1 MASAPLEVRMLGT
14 FSISFRGAE
23 INDGDNRSRKVW
35 LLLAYMIYCRNRPVA
50 PEELVN
56 LLWGDEER
64 STNPLNALKTMFHR
78 VRTFLNQLDGSTG
91 HEFIIRRDGSYAWNT
106 NVALT
111 LDIDEFD
118 RLCQAG
124 TRAETDAEKLDYW
137 TQALA
142 LYRGDFLAKLSSEP
156 WVVPIASYFHNLY
169 VKTALQ
175 VIPMLEQNQRWQE
188 AADLCRAATMHEPYM
203 EELYRHLMTALL
215 QLGDQRSAVT
225 VFEDMSQLLLAN
237 FGIMPSDELRSLY
250 RDTLRSLNERTMS
263 PNLILDQLRES
274 SDEGGALVCDYDFF
288 KVIYHSIAR
297 MIERSGDAAHLA
309 LISILS
315 DSDKPLSRRSL
326 DCVIEN
332 LQDLIRINLRRGD
345 VAARCSVSQ
354 YILLL
359 PQANYENSCNIC
371 ERISKAFV
379 RQYPHSPARL
389 QTSVQ
394 PLEPNSRR

>member
-1 MASAPLEVRMLGT
+1 MASAPLNVRMLGT
-14 FSISFRGAE
+14 FSIAFRDSE
-23 INDGDNRSRKVW
+23 INDGGNRSRKVW
-35 LLLAYMIYCRNRPVA
+35 LLLAYMIYCRNRPVT

-78 VRTFLNQLDGSTG
+78 VRTFLNQLDSGVG

-106 NVALT
+106 DVPLT

-124 TRAETDAEKLDYW
+124 ARAESDREKLDLW
-137 TQALA
+137 MQALT
-142 LYRGDFLAKLSSEP
+142 LYQGDFLAKLSSEP
-156 WVVPIASYFHNLY
+156 WVVPIAAYFHNLY
-169 VKTALQ
+169 LKTVLQ
-175 VIPMLEQNQRWQE
+175 VIPMLEQAERWQDS
-188 AADLCRAATMHEPYM
+188 ADLCRAATVQEPYM
-203 EELYRHLMTALL
+203 EDLYRHLMTALL
-215 QLGDQRSAVT
+215 HLGDQHGAVA
-225 VFEDMSQLLLAN
+225 VFEDMSELFLAN

-250 RDTLRSLNERTMS
+250 RDALRCLNERTMS
-263 PNLILDQLRES
+263 PGMILDQLREPT
-274 SDEGGALVCDYDFF
+274 DGGGALICDYDFF
-288 KVIYHSIAR
+288 RAIYHSIAR

-309 LISILS
+309 LISVLS
-315 DSDKPLSRRSL
+315 DSDKELSRRSL

-354 YILLL
+354 FILLL

-394 PLEPNSRR
+394 PLEPNSR

>member
-1 MASAPLEVRMLGT
+1 MASAPLQVHMLGT
-14 FSISFRGAE
+14 FSIMFRDAE

-78 VRTFLNQLDGSTG
+78 VRSFLNQLDGSAG

-106 NVALT
+106 SVPIA

-124 TRAETDAEKLDYW
+124 EHAQTDEEKLACW
-137 TQALA
+137 MQALE
-142 LYRGDFLAKLSSEP
+142 LYKGDFLSKLSSEP
-156 WVVPIASYFHNLY
+156 WVVPIAAYYHNLY

-175 VIPMLEQNQRWQE
+175 VIPMLEKDRRWQE
-188 AADLCRAATMHEPYM
+188 AADLSRAATVQEPYM
-203 EELYRHLMTALL
+203 EDLYLHLMTDLL
-215 QLGDQRSAVT
+215 QLGDQRGAVS
-225 VFEDMSQLLLAN
+225 VFEDMSELLLAN

-250 RDTLRSLNERTMS
+250 RDALRSLNERTMS
-263 PNLILDQLRES
+263 PNMILDQLREPDDGS
-274 SDEGGALVCDYDFF
+274 GALICDYDFF
-288 KVIYHSIAR
+288 KAIYHSIAR

-315 DSDKPLSRRSL
+315 DSDKELSRRSL
-326 DCVIEN
+326 DCVVEN
-332 LQDLIRINLRRGD
+332 LRDLIRINLRRGD

-354 YILLL
+354 FILLL
-359 PQANYENSCNIC
+359 PQANYENARMVC
-371 ERISKAFV
+371 ERITKAFV
-379 RQYPHSPARL
+379 RQYPHSPACL
-389 QTSVQ
+389 QSSVQ
-394 PLEPNSRR
+394 PLEPNS

>member
-1 MASAPLEVRMLGT
+1 MASAPLNVRMLGT
-14 FSISFRGAE
+14 FSITFRNSE
-23 INDGDNRSRKVW
+23 INDGGNRSRKVW

-50 PEELVN
+50 PDELVS

-78 VRTFLNQLDGSTG
+78 VRSFLNQLDGGAG

-106 NVALT
+106 DVPLT

-118 RLCQAG
+118 RLCHAGNQA
-124 TRAETDAEKLDYW
+124 ENDADKLDCW
-137 TQALA
+137 MRALA
-142 LYRGDFLAKLSSEP
+142 LYQGDFLSKLSSEP
-156 WVVPIASYFHNLY
+156 WVVPIAAYFHNLY
-169 VKTALQ
+169 VQTVLQ
-175 VIPMLEQNQRWQE
+175 VIPMLERDQRWQE
-188 AADLCRAATMHEPYM
+188 SAELCRAAAAQEPYM
-203 EELYRHLMTALL
+203 EELYRHLMTDLL
-215 QLGDQRSAVT
+215 QLGDQRAAVG
-225 VFEDMSQLLLAN
+225 VFEEMSDLFLAN

-250 RDTLRSLNERTMS
+250 RDALRSLNERTMS
-263 PNLILDQLRES
+263 PGMILDQLREPVGG
-274 SDEGGALVCDYDFF
+274 GGALICDYDFF

-315 DSDKPLSRRSL
+315 DSDKDLSRRSL

-332 LQDLIRINLRRGD
+332 LQDLIRLNLRRGD

-354 YILLL
+354 FILLL

-394 PLEPNSRR
+394 PLEPNSR